1 MHPTEREMADKGA
14 LELIGAMLC
23 AATLFVVTIGG
34 FVVSSQ
40 MGQVD
45 EVANSMRLAQLPA
58 AGLIAD
64 VHGPVHATK

>member
-1 MHPTEREMADKGA
+1 MADKGA

-40 MGQVD
+40 IGTAD
-45 EVANSMRLAQLPA
+45 HAANGVRLAQLPA
-58 AGLIAD
+58 AGLISDAHAAD
-64 VHGPVHATK
+64 VRK